1 MTYLTKLTTV
11 LMITLGLLFSSCSGL
26 TDANLDEADETQRV
40 TIETNDDGDS
50 GDAGTDND
58 ADRPQTWHPEPD
70 EYSDDDDDD
79 E

>member
-40 TIETNDDGDS
+40 TIETSDDGDNS
-50 GDAGTDND
+50 DAGTQND
-58 ADRPQTWHPEPD
+58 DDRPQTWLPEPD
-70 EYSDDDDDD
+70 EYSDDK
-79 E
+79 EEEE